1 MSADNGPV
9 PSTSRTRAPA
19 SVGLHDESPPPNPGT
34 APGGRGAR
42 TERRGERRADAE
54 PPDESPA
61 GGPAAAPAD
70 RGARLARLGD
80 RIAELSARIQAATY
94 ELLVLIREF
103 DEQEGWDGCLTC
115 AHWLSWR
122 AGLSPGAAR
131 EHVRVARALG
141 ELPRLSDAMRRG
153 KVSYSKVRAVTR
165 VATPENEQS
174 LLDVA
179 LAGTAAHVERIARA
193 WRRIDRNV
201 EQAEERR
208 QQASRGLR
216 TWVDE
221 DGMVVVRGR
230 LMPEVGAVLRRALE
244 AACDRARRAPAP
256 DGVGEKEAA
265 AAPAGPEKEVAA
277 APAGGEKE
285 AAAAPAGPEKEAAA
299 APAGGDREA
308 AAESS
313 SAPAGVEEPTLAQ
326 RQADAI
332 GTVAEAA
339 LAGGLDRGTAGDRYQ
354 VVLHVDA
361 EALAERPDVP
371 AGTSGGAACESEAR
385 TGADRVPA
393 GTSGGMA
400 SGPEAR
406 AGGDRVPAGTS
417 GDAGSGPEARAGGD
431 RVPAGTSG
439 GMASGPEARADGD
452 RVPAGTSGGVA
463 SGPEARADGDRV
475 PAGTSGDAG
484 SGPEARAGG
493 DRVPAGTPAATHAAA
508 GGPGDGSPMHTPS
521 RAGRAR
527 HSRRHRTAGPCPG
540 VWPTTPASDTAASEP
555 SGAHARR
562 SGPARGG
569 RRPPTSTSTPSA
581 AKAAG
586 RQTALDEAGGI
597 HVSAE
602 TARRM
607 ACDAATV
614 TMRHGPGGEILDVG
628 RRTRTISPAL
638 RRALAARDRQC
649 RFPGCGNA
657 RCDVH
662 HLEHW
667 ADGGRTA
674 LDNLVLLCRRHHRA
688 VHEEGFRVTV
698 DADGGVQFVGPDGRP
713 LPEAPPAPAWAGPA
727 LQPTNDG
734 LSAAG
739 IEIGADTGTP
749 SWRGERLD
757 LDYAMSVLWRPR
769 REPPAE

>member
-1 MSADNGPV
+1 MFAENGPA
-9 PSTSRTRAPA
+9 PSTSSTH
-19 SVGLHDESPPPNPGT
+19 LPPP
-34 APGGRGAR
+34 GA
-42 TERRGERRADAE
+42 
-54 PPDESPA
+54 PPDESPPH
-61 GGPAAAPAD
+61 GPATAPAD

-80 RIAELSARIQAATY
+80 RIAELSARIQAATH

-141 ELPRLSDAMRRG
+141 ELPKLSDAMRRG

-165 VATPENEQS
+165 VATPENEQT

-230 LMPEVGAVLRRALE
+230 LTPEVGAVLRRALE
-244 AACDRARRAPAP
+244 AACDQARRAPAS
-256 DGVGEKEAA
+256 DGGPQEEAA
-265 AAPAGPEKEVAA
+265 DA
-277 APAGGEKE
+277 
-285 AAAAPAGPEKEAAA
+285 
-299 APAGGDREA
+299 
-308 AAESS
+308 
-313 SAPAGVEEPTLAQ
+313 SADSAEPTLAQ

-361 EALAERPDVP
+361 EALGERRDVP
-371 AGTSGGAACESEAR
+371 AGTSGGAASGSDPR
-385 TGADRVPA
+385 TGGDRVPA
-393 GTSGGMA
+393 RTSAEAA
-400 SGPEAR
+400 SGAEPR
-406 AGGDRVPAGTS
+406 AGGDRVPAGTFGGAAS
-417 GDAGSGPEARAGGD
+417 GSEPRAGGQ
-431 RVPAGTSG
+431 RVPAGTS
-439 GMASGPEARADGD
+439 ARAASESDPRVGGQ
-452 RVPAGTSGGVA
+452 RVPAGTS
-463 SGPEARADGDRV
+463 ARAASDR
-475 PAGTSGDAG
+475 P
-484 SGPEARAGG
+484 GG
-493 DRVPAGTPAATHAAA
+493 
-508 GGPGDGSPMHTPS
+508 GSPVHTEMPG

-527 HSRRHRTAGPCPG
+527 QRRRHRAAGTCPG
-540 VWPTTPASDTAASEP
+540 AQPTRAAC
-555 SGAHARR
+555 
-562 SGPARGG
+562 
-569 RRPPTSTSTPSA
+569 
-581 AKAAG
+581 
-586 RQTALDEAGGI
+586 RQTVLDEAGGI

-602 TARRM
+602 TARRL

-614 TMRHGPGGEILDVG
+614 SMRHGPGGEILDVG

-649 RFPGCGNA
+649 RFPGCGNV
-657 RCDVH
+657 RCDAH
-662 HLEHW
+662 HVRHW

-688 VHEEGFRVTV
+688 VHEEGFRVTI
-698 DADGGVQFVGPDGRP
+698 D
-713 LPEAPPAPAWAGPA
+713 
-727 LQPTNDG
+727 
-734 LSAAG
+734 AAG
-739 IEIGADTGTP
+739 DRSSCGRTAARYRRRRRRQRGRDRLSSPRTTGWRQRASRSAPTRQRRHGAASGSTSTT
-749 SWRGERLD
+749 R
-757 LDYAMSVLWRPR
+757 
-769 REPPAE
+769 